1 MKKIICG
8 LLLLSSFTV
17 AFSQNTGKVK
27 DRADGKPKVK
37 PCKKIQVNLTSGTV
51 NGVKPTALMDVVKK
65 KLPCYTGESEE
76 GEVFNCGGGVFY
88 LNDDIYFYTGRDY
101 IEIREKFTGKTEPSL
116 LGTYRDEVKSILG
129 VPDKEIDGGRILIY
143 KKAYG
148 ALRVVFNMDDKCV
161 EIGIHAVAPADV
173 KLCE

>member
-8 LLLLSSFTV
+8 LLLVCSFTV
-17 AFSQNTGKVK
+17 AFSQNDGKAK

-37 PCKKIQVNLTSGTV
+37 ACKKIQANLISGTV
-51 NGVKPTALMDVVKK
+51 NGVKPTALMEAVKK
-65 KLPCYTGESEE
+65 KLPCFTGESEE
-76 GEVFNCGGGVFY
+76 NDFANCGGGVFY

-129 VPDKEIDGGRILIY
+129 VADKEIDGGRVLIY
-143 KKAYG
+143 KKTYG

-173 KLCE
+173 QLCE